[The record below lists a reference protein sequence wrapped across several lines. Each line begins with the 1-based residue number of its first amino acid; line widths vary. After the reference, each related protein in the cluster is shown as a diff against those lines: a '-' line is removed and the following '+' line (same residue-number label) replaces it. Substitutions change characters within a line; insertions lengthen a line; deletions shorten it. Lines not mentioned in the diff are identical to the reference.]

1 MVLAFPQSGRLE
13 TLERMTADEFFLY
26 APEDQPCELIDGVL
40 RMSPPPLDTHER
52 QNLSLL
58 RLLSEFVELH
68 NLGEVRGSRTAVRL
82 SEAHVFEPDVLF
94 VARAR
99 ENLITER
106 GVMGAPDLVVEI
118 LSAAT
123 AVFDRGDKFRAYERY
138 GVQEV
143 WLIDPYGPAGTEF
156 YQRQGE
162 FLRPVAVDA
171 AGWLVSTAVAGFRLQ
186 MAWLWP
192 GKKFIPVQQ
201 ALAAMG

>member
-40 RMSPPPLDTHER
+40 YMSPLPFDTHER
-52 QNLSLL
+52 QQGFLFTLL
-58 RLLSEFVELH
+58 RLYAEAH
-68 NLGEVRGSRTAVRL
+68 DLGEVRGSRTAVRL
-82 SEAHVFEPDVLF
+82 SEAHVFEPDILF

-99 ENLITER
+99 EELITER

-143 WLIDPYGPAGTEF
+143 WLVDPYGPAGTEF

>member
-1 MVLAFPQSGRLE
+1 M
-13 TLERMTADEFFLY
+13 
-26 APEDQPCELIDGVL
+26 
-40 RMSPPPLDTHER
+40 
-52 QNLSLL
+52 
-58 RLLSEFVELH
+58 LSEFVELH

>member
-1 MVLAFPQSGRLE
+1 MTLTIPQSGRLE

-40 RMSPPPLDTHER
+40 HMSPPPLDTHER
-52 QNLSLL
+52 QNLFLL

-82 SEAHVFEPDVLF
+82 SEAYVFEPDVLF

-99 ENLITER
+99 EQLITER

-186 MAWLWP
+186 MTWLWP